1 MKKKLLIA
9 VLGLVLAANAN
20 ADDTILEWTSE
31 ESAVYNDFKED
42 WAFMCKIAAEDA
54 YQTLCRNYVIRK
66 NDKPFFLKLIFER
79 ECRKA
84 TYNILSRTQS
94 ERVTNKLRLDELYQD
109 SIDVRLLPDNEKLAG
124 ANISLALRF
133 ADKMGL
139 SKENRSKITALG
151 LSIAKKLRKN
161 PRYDYDVEVMDSLRN
176 YLSKSQLTEILSAK
190 HALPCIKKG
199 VATWNSLQNAGMV
212 MDQDSATCCNQA
224 IDYYTMECVI
234 SEMFVGHEK
243 QLKTNLSDLWKR
255 QPLIVRMSGSLKNRE
270 ELTGKKNDDAPEV
283 NDMKW

>member
-9 VLGLVLAANAN
+9 VFGLVLTANVN

-31 ESAVYNDFKED
+31 ESAVYNDFREE
-42 WAFMCKIAAEDA
+42 WAYMCKIAAEDA
-54 YQTLCRNYVIRK
+54 YQTLCRKYVIRK
-66 NDKPFFLKLIFER
+66 NDQPFVLKLIYER

-84 TYNILSRTQS
+84 TYNILSHTIW
-94 ERVTNKLRLDELYQD
+94 ERVGNKLRLDEVYQD
-109 SIDVRLLPDNEKLAG
+109 SIDIRLLPDNEKLAG
-124 ANISLALRF
+124 ANICLALRF
-133 ADKMGL
+133 ADKMGV
-139 SKENRSKITALG
+139 SNENRSKITALG

-199 VATWNSLQNAGMV
+199 VATWNTLQNAGMV
-212 MDQDSATCCNQA
+212 MDEDSATCCNQA

-234 SEMFVGHEK
+234 NEMFVGHEK
-243 QLKTNLSDLWKR
+243 QLKKNLSDLWKQ
-255 QPLIVRMSGSLKNRE
+255 QPLIVRMSGSLRNRE
-270 ELTGKKNDDAPEV
+270 ELAGKKNDADTEV
-283 NDMKW
+283 INLKW